1 MLYKNKH
8 AKKRKDVSLAQED
21 EEQRRKEGSTH
32 LVDHCAMFDEQ
43 LGALGVTVESSV
55 MQRRPE

>member
-21 EEQRRKEGSTH
+21 EEQRRKRRINS
-32 LVDHCAMFDEQ
+32 
-43 LGALGVTVESSV
+43 LG
-55 MQRRPE
+55 RPLRHV